1 MDKVRA
7 LENLAY
13 QLGVEEGEHVF
24 VCVCVRGGEPYIL
37 PIMYYILQ
45 SSLPYGWMSGSFFF
59 KNNQLLIY
67 KAYCIN

>member
-24 VCVCVRGGEPYIL
+24 VCVCVRGGGGGEPYIL
-37 PIMYYILQ
+37 PIMYYI
-45 SSLPYGWMSGSFFF
+45 YF
-59 KNNQLLIY
+59 KAL
-67 KAYCIN
+67 CHMDG